1 MKTLKVRL
9 INLVVFNPWLV
20 SVAAFL
26 FFVGLALV
34 LGLVLGDASLM
45 GVAIADGGGTTP
57 SGGPAPGGGGG
68 Y

>member
-9 INLVVFNPWLV
+9 MNLVVFNPWLV
-20 SVAAFL
+20 SIAAFL
-26 FFVGLALV
+26 FFLGMALM
-34 LGLVLGDASLM
+34 LGLVLGDASLV

-57 SGGPAPGGGGG
+57 NGPAPGGGGG

>member
-1 MKTLKVRL
+1 MKTLKVQL
-9 INLVVFNPWLV
+9 TNLVVFNPWLV

-26 FFVGLALV
+26 FFLGMALM
-34 LGLVLGDASLM
+34 LGLVLGDASLV

-57 SGGPAPGGGGG
+57 NGPAPGGGGG